1 MTEKILVPIDGSDG
15 AFKALDVAVDLV
27 RSRGGTLS
35 LLHVVPSGSL
45 PRGLEQWAQAEHVNS
60 PPQWL
65 YEQGVADAL
74 LDAATDR
81 VRDRGADVSQ
91 TYTERG
97 DAAEHIVDLARREK
111 FSMVV
116 MGTRGLSK
124 LEGLVI
130 GSVAHKVA
138 HLAPCSVVSVR

>member
-1 MTEKILVPIDGSDG
+1 M
-15 AFKALDVAVDLV
+15 
-27 RSRGGTLS
+27 
-35 LLHVVPSGSL
+35 LHVVPSGSL

-116 MGTRGLSK
+116 MGTRGY
-124 LEGLVI
+124 GGGVAGAVM
-130 GSVAHKVA
+130 GSVA
-138 HLAPCSVVSVR
+138 SDVVIRAAVPVTLLNSD